1 MSVFEL
7 MVGAPIPGTEA
18 ECPCCRFDALV
29 SMPVVRLSAD
39 GVSDLGELRTCL
51 RCFAE
56 KCSCLAP

>member
-1 MSVFEL
+1 MSTLEL

-39 GVSDLGELRTCL
+39 GVSDFGRIRACL
-51 RCFAE
+51 RCWAE
-56 KCSCLAP
+56 ECSCRRR